1 MRSRIWSRAVRMM
14 TGRLSPDSAQG
25 SQQIETAAVGQMQI
39 EQDQSVFD
47 AAQRRLRI
55 IEALHPIDGM
65 TRAFEMRRYG
75 LAEHRLVLDQQ
86 DAHGTFDTAAIEHCA
101 PILTET

>member
-1 MRSRIWSRAVRMM
+1 MAIIPRRMISCLTGKAEAIAPTVR
-14 TGRLSPDSAQG
+14 
-25 SQQIETAAVGQMQI
+25 
-39 EQDQSVFD
+39 D
-47 AAQRRLRI
+47 ALPF
-55 IEALHPIDGM
+55 EALHPIDGM
-65 TRAFEMRRYG
+65 TRALEMRRYG